1 VPALGLMALGLLW
14 FSFVPSLWE
23 GPVQYLIVLPG
34 LALIGVG
41 MGTCFPAINVGA
53 MGAVQGQELGLASG
67 IVNTARQLGAAVG
80 IALLVATFSATL
92 NLHLGSA
99 RDDIADVA
107 QEYQIP
113 APVFGGIMAQ
123 GLASFV
129 GSESDRLDPRPGFD
143 EQVFRRTAGAVR
155 NSFGWAFRS
164 AMLLI
169 LLAIPFA
176 LTMRRYPAQVR
187 AEAMAAAQA
196 QHGGGGD
203 GPRAGSGPTIR
214 PGTAGPQPAG

>member
-1 VPALGLMALGLLW
+1 
-14 FSFVPSLWE
+14 
-23 GPVQYLIVLPG
+23 
-34 LALIGVG
+34 
-41 MGTCFPAINVGA
+41 
-53 MGAVQGQELGLASG
+53 MGAVHGQELGLASG

-80 IALLVATFSATL
+80 IALLIATFSATL
-92 NLHLGSA
+92 DLHIGSA
-99 RDDIADVA
+99 RDDIVDVA
-107 QEYQIP
+107 EDYQVP
-113 APVFGGIMAQ
+113 APVFGGIMHQ
-123 GLASFV
+123 GLSSFV

-155 NSFGWAFRS
+155 NAFGWAFRA

-196 QHGGGGD
+196 QS
-203 GPRAGSGPTIR
+203 A
-214 PGTAGPQPAG
+214 TAGDRIP